1 MTKIETIT
9 TEIEHCAECPNVL
22 SWYDTGK
29 KEPRCGKRKRIV
41 CDLWGEIPTWCPLP
55 DKEGK

>member
-41 CDLWGEIPTWCPLP
+41 CDLWGEIPSWCPLEE
-55 DKEGK
+55 K